1 LLAVAI
7 ALTVGGFLSLAI
19 TTNDALTPAPRLVSP
34 TFGTTSPYTT
44 GLFGGTTTTDRRVRR
59 ATTST
64 WATGGHAD
72 VGRGHTS
79 GPTTSGPQ
87 SEPPTQVDV
96 AVPAAGAQV
105 SVGRGDG
112 SCTEVAITAL
122 TPDKCPS
129 PQGDGPVVVNPGPS
143 SGPLLGSPKSADLAA

>member
-19 TTNDALTPAPRLVSP
+19 TTNDALKPAPRLVSP

-44 GLFGGTTTTDRRVRR
+44 GLFGDTTTTSRRLRR
-59 ATTST
+59 GTTST
-64 WATGGHAD
+64 WAHGDQGD
-72 VGRGHTS
+72 VGADHPS

-122 TPDKCPS
+122 TPDKCPN
-129 PQGDGPVVVNPGPS
+129 PQGDGPVVVDPGPS
-143 SGPLLGSPKSADLAA
+143 SRPILGSPKSTDLAA